1 MVKIVPK
8 NFILGNLKKVN
19 NNLDKKITVFKG
31 QFVRTFVMNLEKNTF
46 DKLQENIKYHQIT
59 TKNNE
64 QECLYD
70 ENDDKPNYKERISS
84 SYSPF
89 KTKYNYYQNMG
100 KNLLNSSTKFRE
112 KSSELSKSITHSQY
126 EGQKCMKQIDLP
138 KVILM
143 NKKNNLS
150 ESKDFELKDISKLMR
165 SPGIHQKQM
174 KNKSKSVKKLNP
186 KSFFEHKDFYY
197 L

>member
-1 MVKIVPK
+1 
-8 NFILGNLKKVN
+8 
-19 NNLDKKITVFKG
+19 
-31 QFVRTFVMNLEKNTF
+31 MNLEKNTF

-64 QECLYD
+64 QEYLYD
-70 ENDDKPNYKERISS
+70 ENDDKSDYKERNSS

-89 KTKYNYYQNMG
+89 KTKYNNFQNLS
-100 KNLLNSSTKFRE
+100 KNLINSPKKLRE
-112 KSSELSKSITHSQY
+112 HSSEMSKSIIHFQN
-126 EGQKCMKQIDLP
+126 EGQKGLKQIDLP
-138 KVILM
+138 KLTLM

-150 ESKDFELKDISKLMR
+150 DSKDFELTDFSRLMR
-165 SPGIHQKQM
+165 SRVFHQKQM

-186 KSFFEHKDFYY
+186 KSFFEHRDFYY